1 MNTPLYIA
9 KKMGEEHRKG
19 SRVVRTTS
27 MIVTGSVALSI
38 SVIIIALSIV
48 SGFRREVR
56 ERAVG
61 FSGQIVVSRFGT
73 DFLNDAYPL
82 SLELSY
88 LQQIYDCKNVSHAQ
102 SVSFKHGV
110 IKTRE
115 AVQGAVVKGVGK
127 EFDRTFFN
135 ASISKGAFPE
145 WNDTLPSREILIS
158 KRMSDALHLEVSQAV
173 DIYFVDSSS
182 SRLRRFFV
190 SGIYDAALESL
201 DQSIIIGDIREVQR
215 LNGWSPTQVGGIE
228 LLLHRPGQAERTARE
243 IREIAAR
250 YGLEDDDA
258 LSVKTVRDI
267 FPHLFDWLTLIDMNL
282 LIVMILMIAVAGV
295 NMISGLLIMLFDKT
309 SMIGLLKALGMK
321 NNDIRAAFVFRMG
334 GLIVRGMVVGN
345 VVALALCWVQKKFT
359 LITLDQ
365 ANYAVSSVPININ
378 VWGMCLMNIVS
389 FLLILALMF
398 LASMTV
404 TRISPERSL
413 RIK

>member
-1 MNTPLYIA
+1 MNIPRYIA

-48 SGFRREVR
+48 SGFRKEVR

-127 EFDRTFFN
+127 EFNRTFFN

-334 GLIVRGMVVGN
+334 GLIVRGMVIGN

>member
-1 MNTPLYIA
+1 
-9 KKMGEEHRKG
+9 MGEEHRKG
-19 SRVVRTTS
+19 SKVVRTTS

-48 SGFRREVR
+48 SGFRTEVR

-61 FSGQIVVSRFGT
+61 FSGQIVISRFGT

-88 LQQIYDCKNVSHAQ
+88 LQQIYDCKNISHAQ
-102 SVSFKHGV
+102 SVTFKHGV

-115 AVQGAVVKGVGK
+115 AVQGAVIKGVGK
-127 EFDRTFFN
+127 EFDRTFFS
-135 ASISKGAFPE
+135 ASISKGAFPQ
-145 WNDTLPSREILIS
+145 WNDTLPSREVLIS

-182 SRLRRFFV
+182 SRLRRYFI
-190 SGIYDAALESL
+190 SGIYDTALEGL
-201 DQSIIIGDIREVQR
+201 DQSVIIGDIREVQR
-215 LNGWSPTQVGGIE
+215 LNGWTPTQVGGVE

-250 YGLEDDDA
+250 YGLEDDDP
-258 LSVKTVRDI
+258 LSIKTVKEI

-321 NNDIRAAFVFRMG
+321 NGDIRIAFIYRMG
-334 GLIVRGMVVGN
+334 GLIVRGMVIGN
-345 VVALALCWVQKKFT
+345 AIALLLCWIQKKYA

-378 VWGMCLMNIVS
+378 VWGMCLMNVVS
-389 FLLILALMF
+389 FLLILALML

-404 TRISPERSL
+404 TRITPERSL